1 MYAHKYDIQMILIK
15 IIPRNDDLFKVK
27 SDQDFDIFFCV
38 FFLIF
43 LEFLRSEVFFFSCVG
58 T

>member
-15 IIPRNDDLFKVK
+15 IIPRNDDLFKVI

-43 LEFLRSEVFFFSCVG
+43 FEFLRSEVFFFSCVG